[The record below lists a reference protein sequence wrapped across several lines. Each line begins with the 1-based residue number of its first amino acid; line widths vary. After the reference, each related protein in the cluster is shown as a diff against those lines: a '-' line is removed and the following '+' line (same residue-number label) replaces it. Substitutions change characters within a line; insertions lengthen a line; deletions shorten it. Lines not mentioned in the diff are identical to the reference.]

1 MPSNAPTV
9 SRGSGRAGLGG
20 PRPRKSRRPGQLL
33 AASPLS
39 CGCTGGRCGLPAADS
54 GRGWAWCPFSLQPTG
69 GVGGAEQGTV
79 ARGPVPPA
87 AAAGWVSGPRLP
99 RQAYPGP
106 SFSLPPASAWSSR
119 PRGFQLRPRAPGRH
133 LGVPGRRKHGSLP
146 GTMHARTSAP
156 PPAGPGAGQSHLR
169 PSRRQLGT
177 PRIQPRALR
186 GQGPLTLSS
195 DHYLRFGDSD
205 PFNPFPIFS
214 GIDYWQLRSLL
225 RITGSWNRVNTVR
238 GSSSSLSKIT
248 KVRPR
253 ESGLPK
259 VTLGVS
265 C

>member
-1 MPSNAPTV
+1 MRLARRRLRPWLGMVSLLTPT
-9 SRGSGRAGLGG
+9 
-20 PRPRKSRRPGQLL
+20 
-33 AASPLS
+33 
-39 CGCTGGRCGLPAADS
+39 D
-54 GRGWAWCPFSLQPTG
+54 G

>member
-1 MPSNAPTV
+1 MLQPTRGWEARSREPS
-9 SRGSGRAGLGG
+9 LGG
-20 PRPRKSRRPGQLL
+20 PSLPPPPGESR
-33 AASPLS
+33 
-39 CGCTGGRCGLPAADS
+39 
-54 GRGWAWCPFSLQPTG
+54 GRGSRDRPSR
-69 GVGGAEQGTV
+69 
-79 ARGPVPPA
+79 ARASA
-87 AAAGWVSGPRLP
+87 AR
-99 RQAYPGP
+99 
-106 SFSLPPASAWSSR
+106 PPASAWSSR

-186 GQGPLTLSS
+186 GQGPLTLPS
-195 DHYLRFGDSD
+195 DRYLRFGDSD

-238 GSSSSLSKIT
+238 GTSSSLSKIT